1 MLVRARRRRQLL
13 AATAAVSGTGGT
25 KRAAPAVLDFSL
37 PDGYSLQ
44 LDWHL

>member
-1 MLVRARRRRQLL
+1 MLVRVVDASPL
-13 AATAAVSGTGGT
+13 AATAAVGGTGGT